1 MIESKENN
9 RNCFNFFIESEV
21 SQEQFLFNTECLL
34 GGFVL

>member
-1 MIESKENN
+1 MIESKEDN

-21 SQEQFLFNTECLL
+21 SQEQFLFNTECPL